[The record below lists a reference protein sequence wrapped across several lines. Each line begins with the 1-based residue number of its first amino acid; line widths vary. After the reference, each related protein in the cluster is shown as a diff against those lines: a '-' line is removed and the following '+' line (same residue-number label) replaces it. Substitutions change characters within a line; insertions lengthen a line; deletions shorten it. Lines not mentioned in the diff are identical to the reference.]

1 MSNRRA
7 DFTTSS
13 LWAICAAL
21 VIPCLALPAHAA
33 LGGDAAS
40 IQADQIHMQ
49 GSRRTI
55 AANSYTVHEIQA
67 DTGTVVR
74 EYVSADGKVFAVAWH
89 GPWLPDMR
97 QILGGYFEQYRAA
110 VQSQSSSGRM
120 ARRPV
125 MIDQPGLVVQIGG
138 HMRAFAGR
146 AYIPD
151 RLPSGVHVEDI
162 Q

>member
-1 MSNRRA
+1 MSNRQA

-13 LWAICAAL
+13 LLAICAAVL
-21 VIPCLALPAHAA
+21 IPWLALPAQAA

-40 IQADQIHMQ
+40 IQADQVHMQ
-49 GSRRTI
+49 GSRRMI

-74 EYVSADGKVFAVAWH
+74 EYVSADGKVFAVTWQ
-89 GPWLPDMR
+89 GPWMPDMR
-97 QILGGYFEQYRAA
+97 QILGGYFEQYRVA
-110 VQSQSSSGRM
+110 VQAQNSGHI

-151 RLPSGVHVEDI
+151 TLPSGVHVEDI

>member
-1 MSNRRA
+1 MSNRRT
-7 DFTTSS
+7 DFTASS
-13 LWAICAAL
+13 LLAICAAV
-21 VIPCLALPAHAA
+21 VIPWLALPAHAV

-40 IQADQIHMQ
+40 IQADQVHMQ
-49 GSRRTI
+49 GSRRMI

-74 EYVSADGKVFAVAWH
+74 EYVSADGKVFAVAWQ

-97 QILGGYFEQYRAA
+97 QILGGYFEQYRVAL
-110 VQSQSSSGRM
+110 QSQNSGHI

-151 RLPSGVHVEDI
+151 TLPSGLHVEDI